1 MGRPYYD
8 SGVRQPGPSVVRRW
22 RYFTLFQGV
31 AQLEEDTK
39 LNTLVPKVWFIPY
52 QRIVGE
58 GQRPV
63 VRRAPWFLLELA
75 NYGVFHANQVLCL
88 VVTLSS
94 PFQTKPGIN
103 LKTQALKNGFAP
115 RFPFAQYSRKFRL
128 SKVDGVL
135 AAVHADWEGLKE
147 MLSPV
152 EAVGRYN
159 KLLT

>member
-8 SGVRQPGPSVVRRW
+8 SGLRQPALLVVRRW
-22 RYFTLFQGV
+22 RYFTLFQG
-31 AQLEEDTK
+31 AALLEEVIT
-39 LNTLVPKVWFIPY
+39 LNTLVPNVRLIPY
-52 QRIVGE
+52 LGKGKDPPFDEAFDTYLNLQI
-58 GQRPV
+58 PV
-63 VRRAPWFLLELA
+63 
-75 NYGVFHANQVLCL
+75 CL
-88 VVTLSS
+88 MPAKSRFSS

-103 LKTQALKNGFAP
+103 LKTQALKNGCAP

-128 SKVDGVL
+128 SKVDAVL